1 MTIKCIINKSNH
13 NPIVLPKDL
22 SEKINDENFVSSSE
36 FFTIDSDMSGYSISI
51 GRKYTVMG
59 LIFFHDE
66 LRYLISDDN
75 NIPGFFPS
83 DLFEIID
90 SYILFDWEIN
100 SFQIGSRQLV
110 VIGYTELAQNYAH
123 LIGLIDRKKQEIQ
136 SYLNIKGKQIE

>member
-1 MTIKCIINKSNH
+1 M
-13 NPIVLPKDL
+13 LPKDL